1 MPTRSCVSQIMGSD
15 SLNVAED
22 EKRLRDWKEQ
32 QLKVQSDLLK
42 EKKITQEEYAQ
53 AVISIEDEMYRKQSD
68 IQGAFVLASIGTF
81 SSLTGSIADMFK
93 ETAGESSLAYKIMF
107 LASKESAIAQA
118 TISTLVAANKAREM
132 GGAYGEMT
140 ASIVMGLGMA
150 NVGLIAAQTISGMAH
165 DGIDSIPREGT
176 WLLDKG
182 ERVVDARTNADL
194 KNYLQSNKSPNGIAL
209 NMPITAGGGVTYE
222 DLTAFAIDIKS
233 WVIQEFN
240 DAMRPG
246 GKLNRR

>member
-132 GGAYGEMT
+132 GG
-140 ASIVMGLGMA
+140 IRR
-150 NVGLIAAQTISGMAH
+150 N
-165 DGIDSIPREGT
+165 
-176 WLLDKG
+176 
-182 ERVVDARTNADL
+182 
-194 KNYLQSNKSPNGIAL
+194 NGI
-209 NMPITAGGGVTYE
+209 NCNGTRYG
-222 DLTAFAIDIKS
+222 
-233 WVIQEFN
+233 
-240 DAMRPG
+240 
-246 GKLNRR
+246 